1 MITLAHVT
9 CQYRGVTAVE
19 DVSGVFAPGSM
30 TAIIGP
36 NGAGKTTL
44 LRAIAGVHPPASG
57 TIAKIGLTQTQ
68 LAQTQIALL
77 PQAGRMERGFPIS
90 CADVV
95 ALGAIPHIGV
105 FAGLPADA
113 AARVAAALVRV
124 GLAGLERRLVGTLSA
139 GQFQRVLWA
148 RLLVQGAEVILLDEP
163 TANVDA
169 TSEAVFRDMLADWQR
184 AGRTVIAVLHDID
197 LVRAMFPNTVMLAR
211 RLIAWGP
218 TDTVL
223 SPENRRA
230 ARLAIDP
237 WLDAA

>member
-1 MITLAHVT
+1 MITLTHVT

-19 DVSGVFAPGSM
+19 DVSGVFAPASM

-57 TIAKIGLTQTQ
+57 TIAKTG
-68 LAQTQIALL
+68 LAQTRIALL

-105 FAGLPADA
+105 FAALPAEA

-148 RLLVQGAEVILLDEP
+148 RLLVQDAEVILLDEP

-169 TSEAVFRDMLADWQR
+169 ASEAVFRDMLADWQR

-197 LVRAMFPNTVMLAR
+197 LVRTMFPNTVMLAR

-223 SPENRRA
+223 SAENRRA

>member
-19 DVSGVFAPGSM
+19 NVSGAFAPGSM

-44 LRAIAGVHPPASG
+44 LRAIAGVHPLASG
-57 TIAKIGLTQTQ
+57 TIAKAGLTR
-68 LAQTQIALL
+68 TQIALL
-77 PQAGRMERGFPIS
+77 PQSGRMERSFPIN

-95 ALGAIPHIGV
+95 ALGAYPHIGA
-105 FAGLPADA
+105 FAGLPTNA

-139 GQFQRVLWA
+139 GQFQRLLWA
-148 RLLVQGAEVILLDEP
+148 RMLVQDAEVLLLDEP

-169 TSEAVFRDMLADWQR
+169 ASEAVFRDMLTDWQR
-184 AGRTVIAVLHDID
+184 AGRTVIAVLHDVD

-218 TDTVL
+218 TDAVL
-223 SPENRRA
+223 SAENRRA